1 MIKSLSKVIDF
12 QDKQRASFLSG
23 LSKRLSDVRAQT
35 DDLAGKNMEKRSAIE
50 KTKKRL
56 SQVLKKNAILRKK
69 LRRIRDE
76 KEGGTQRPRQDSGIF
91 SSSND
96 QPFPLQSHGGN
107 RRHDPRPN
115 LFSTPKK
122 QDPEDTYGVDDGG
135 FLQLKTPGA
144 FQGGK
149 EDQPSLRNP
158 AKKKSD
164 VRDMIRKKKANQP
177 PGFFSPT
184 RFDYDSDSD
193 N

>member
-76 KEGGTQRPRQDSGIF
+76 KEGGTKRPRQDSGIF

-107 RRHDPRPN
+107 RRYDPKPN
-115 LFSTPKK
+115 FFSTPKK

-144 FQGGK
+144 FQGGM
-149 EDQPSLRNP
+149 EDQPSLHNP

-164 VRDMIRKKKANQP
+164 VRDRIRKRKANQL
-177 PGFFSPT
+177 PGFFTPA
-184 RFDYDSDSD
+184 RFDY
-193 N
+193 